1 MKIIIEDSGNN
12 LSLILLY
19 ALTLCIKLRFVDIPG
34 TEWKTYKPGGIHMK
48 VYPINLDTEEID
60 EPRMVRVDVDETVGE
75 LKQEIASLFDMD
87 PISLQ
92 VN

>member
-1 MKIIIEDSGNN
+1 
-12 LSLILLY
+12 
-19 ALTLCIKLRFVDIPG
+19 
-34 TEWKTYKPGGIHMK
+34 MK